1 MRVFSATMKGIVGFV
16 ALAAAWSAVAVPIR
30 IDVSARPEGA
40 KVLID
45 GVSKG
50 VVPVSVLDVGEG
62 QHLLRVEASGH
73 RPVEEVLSLKPED
86 FLRKDYELEPEKGL
100 LLIRTD
106 PPGAD
111 VR

>member
-62 QHLLRVEASGH
+62 QHGDNGLRLVGDVLLA
-73 RPVEEVLSLKPED
+73 VLHN
-86 FLRKDYELEPEKGL
+86 
-100 LLIRTD
+100 
-106 PPGAD
+106 
-111 VR
+111 V